1 MTRVSRKNRKG
12 LGNRRRTQ
20 RQQQQ
25 QRQQRQQQPK
35 KQQQGGG
42 QIDSVD
48 AWIKAVLKTKP
59 FNPQNEDKF
68 MKHPNEENQAL
79 RLGKY
84 DISDLVDDQ
93 LKLPEKEKDANGLFL
108 VNNLNSD
115 FQLFENDIND
125 FRDIAISLRHSFSE
139 IINNPQLRPYE
150 FLMHIKE
157 LKENPN
163 QDSTV
168 IQLLEY
174 VEDVEAR
181 LQQKAKNDPTLQPF
195 DILTNE
201 IYYPLFILTL
211 IVNTE
216 GDEIPILL
224 SETELDAQIAKSS
237 GGVYSAQPSST

>member
-1 MTRVSRKNRKG
+1 MTRVSRKNKKG
-12 LGNRRRTQ
+12 LSDRRKTR

-25 QRQQRQQQPK
+25 
-35 KQQQGGG
+35 KQKGAG

-48 AWIKAVLKTKP
+48 AWIKAVLKTRP
-59 FNPQNEDKF
+59 FDPQNEDKF
-68 MKHPNEENQAL
+68 MKHPNEDNQAL

-84 DISDLVDDQ
+84 NIGDLVDDQ
-93 LKLPEKEKDANGLFL
+93 LKLPPKEKDANGLFL
-108 VNNLNSD
+108 VNNLNSE

-125 FRDIAISLRHSFSE
+125 FRDIAVSLRYSFSD
-139 IINNPQLRPYE
+139 IINNPDLTPYE
-150 FLMHIKE
+150 FLKHIKD

-174 VEDVEAR
+174 AEDVEAR

-201 IYYPLFILTL
+201 LYYPLFILTL
-211 IVNTE
+211 IVNTD

-224 SETELDAQIAKSS
+224 SETELDAQIAKAS
-237 GGVYSAQPSST
+237 GGYQTGPPSQ